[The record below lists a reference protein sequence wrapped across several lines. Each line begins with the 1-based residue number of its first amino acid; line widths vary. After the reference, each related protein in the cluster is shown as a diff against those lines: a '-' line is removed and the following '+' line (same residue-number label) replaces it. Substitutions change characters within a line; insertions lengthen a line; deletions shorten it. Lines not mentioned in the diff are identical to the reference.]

1 MVQRRQG
8 LRLHHARGR
17 SEGLLRPPFGHP
29 GPGLQEPGRR
39 RAGRVRH
46 RAGPEGPGRRERRQA
61 AVVAG
66 QGERRT
72 AGSPSGEPAV
82 SRRGHDVAGRAQ
94 PGSPRPGGLDGPTR
108 PYFLASHHTP
118 HQPRPHMLNY
128 IWAGLIISAF
138 VFALGNDVRDLSA
151 DRYRNG
157 EALPVALAF
166 PAGYDSTA
174 RQVPVAIRIDPGAY
188 GTFYRTDQRP
198 DTAYT
203 GYLLQTREGTQ
214 LRFDAASQLPEP
226 LATIGKV
233 SSSRDKELQG
243 RLVNFTPSG
252 AGTAGVV
259 FEPVRFVKL
268 NAIAAAALDFAKT
281 AAQIALGLVGVLALF
296 LGLLKIAEDAGII
309 HALVKLVR
317 PVLRPLFPE
326 VPADHPALG
335 LIALNLA
342 ANVFGLGNAATPFG
356 LKAMEELQ
364 TLNRSQ
370 DTATNSMV
378 MLLAMNTAAV
388 QLVPPV
394 LLLALLGLQINR
406 LIFPIIISTVLSL
419 IIAIT
424 AARLFGRLRVFRDSD
439 PNRNPPAPAAAP

>member
-1 MVQRRQG
+1 
-8 LRLHHARGR
+8 
-17 SEGLLRPPFGHP
+17 
-29 GPGLQEPGRR
+29 
-39 RAGRVRH
+39 
-46 RAGPEGPGRRERRQA
+46 
-61 AVVAG
+61 
-66 QGERRT
+66 
-72 AGSPSGEPAV
+72 
-82 SRRGHDVAGRAQ
+82 
-94 PGSPRPGGLDGPTR
+94 
-108 PYFLASHHTP
+108 
-118 HQPRPHMLNY
+118 MLNY

-157 EALPVALAF
+157 EPLPVALAF

-203 GYLLQTREGTQ
+203 GYLLQTREGAQ
-214 LRFDAASQLPEP
+214 LRFDAASKLPEP

-243 RLVNFTPSG
+243 RLVNFVPSG
-252 AGTAGVV
+252 MGTAGIV

-281 AAQIALGLVGVLALF
+281 AAEIALGLVGVLSLF
-296 LGLLKIAEDAGII
+296 LGLLKIGEQAGII
-309 HALVKLVR
+309 HGLVKLVQ
-317 PVLRPLFPE
+317 PILRPLFPE
-326 VPADHPALG
+326 VPRDHPALAM
-335 LIALNLA
+335 IALSLT
-342 ANVFGLGNAATPFG
+342 ANAFGLGNAATPFG
-356 LKAMEELQ
+356 IKAMEELQ
-364 TLNRSQ
+364 KLNKSE

-378 MLLAMNTAAV
+378 MMLALSTSSV

-406 LIFPIIISTVLSL
+406 LVFPIIVTGLMGV
-419 IIAIT
+419 IIAIIS
-424 AARLFGRLRVFRDSD
+424 AKLLGRLPGYRASD
-439 PNRNPPAPAAAP
+439 PNR